1 MKALKVLTATVA
13 LGALLATPA
22 MADVSTSIYYNDEL
36 LNTTQP
42 VVNVDGRV
50 LLAFRDLFEN
60 LDGQVSWDDNFRMA
74 SVTYGKNTIHLF
86 PDTGAVQVNGVPQ
99 SLAVGPQIINDRV
112 YLPLRFVAQSLGGTV
127 DYSKGPD
134 DTGIIQIHTI
144 DSTQNY
150 AQKEGNVTKILR
162 TTNDPVCSVQPTA
175 ENKAAY
181 QQWQQNNSVYFVDD
195 HNNLIE
201 VQSYDQSIQVNIID
215 STNAKV
221 ESKVYNAGVLY
232 PALTSVTKEGNF
244 YNVGVNETASSR
256 YAGLGRPS
264 DYNYETILDTEL
276 GDLAVYNSRNT
287 DSVFRFDAS
296 ADSSS
301 GVTVANQAGKVLDL
315 AQRIS
320 ESKSN
325 SYAVLADGTYGF
337 LMDGHLV
344 ILDSDNDIKEDI
356 VLTRTAGDSNIF
368 AVGNRFVI
376 ITVEK
381 GMNHPEIYGAVYRA
395 DGSVEYYF
403 HDISRI
409 SKVADGETFYDYS
422 NLRITDMK
430 AFGNTIYML
439 AKTDMDYYLIT
450 YNASSNTSTK
460 EMLSIKEKTYRGFI
474 YTMDGVKLFA
484 VDDDYFYLRDVD

>member
-1 MKALKVLTATVA
+1 MKPLKLLTATVA
-13 LGALLATPA
+13 LGALLTTPA
-22 MADVSTSIYYNDEL
+22 MADVSTAIYYNDEL

-42 VVNVDGRV
+42 VVNVEGRV

-60 LDGQVSWDDNFRMA
+60 LDGQVSWDDKFRMA
-74 SVTYGKNTIHLF
+74 SVTYGKNTINLF

-134 DTGIIQIHTI
+134 GTGIIQIHTI

-150 AQKEGNVTKILR
+150 AQKEGNITKILR
-162 TTNDPVCSVQPTA
+162 TTSNPVCTVQPTT

-181 QQWQQNNSVYFVDD
+181 QQWQQNNSAYFVDD
-195 HNNLIE
+195 HGNLIE
-201 VQSYDQSIQVNIID
+201 VQSYDRSIQVNIID
-215 STNAKV
+215 SVNAKV
-221 ESKVYNAGVLY
+221 ESKVYDAGVMY
-232 PALTSVTKEGNF
+232 PALTSVTKEGSF
-244 YNVGVNETASSR
+244 YNVGINETASNR
-256 YAGLGRPS
+256 YAGVGRPTDS
-264 DYNYETILDTEL
+264 SYETVLDTEMGIL
-276 GDLAVYNSRNT
+276 TLYNSRNT
-287 DSVFRFDAS
+287 DNVFRFDAS

-320 ESKSN
+320 NSNAN

-344 ILDSDNDIKEDI
+344 ILDRDNDIKEDI

-368 AVGNRFVI
+368 AVGNRFVV

-381 GMNHPEIYGAVYRA
+381 GMNNPEIYGAVYRS
-395 DGSVEYYF
+395 DGSSEYYF

-409 SKVADGETFYDYS
+409 SKVADGEKFYDYS
-422 NLRITDMK
+422 NLRIADMK
-430 AFGNTIYML
+430 AFGNTIYIL

-450 YNASSNTSTK
+450 YNASNNTSTK
-460 EMLSIKEKTYRGFI
+460 EMFNSKERNYQGFI

-484 VDDDYFYLRDVD
+484 VDDDYFYLRDVN